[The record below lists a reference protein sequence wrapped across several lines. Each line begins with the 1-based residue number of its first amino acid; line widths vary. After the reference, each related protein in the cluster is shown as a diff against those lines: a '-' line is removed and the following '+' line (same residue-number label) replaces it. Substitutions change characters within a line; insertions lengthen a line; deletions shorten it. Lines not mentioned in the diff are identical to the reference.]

1 MSFDKL
7 DIKDNTARDGR
18 ACILVCNIVGK
29 DLQKVKNCAMILGI
43 RDQIILNTKN
53 GDTVIKDVLDNNI
66 NTECEDGRKERA
78 IIFNSIP
85 PAKMNIFIENLK
97 KVRVNNVL
105 KAVVTET
112 SIEWTVN
119 EVISN
124 LVAERIAIKQG
135 NFNDLHTK

>member
-7 DIKDNTARDGR
+7 DIKDNSTREGR
-18 ACILVCNIVGK
+18 ACILLCNLGGK

-43 RDQIILNTKN
+43 RDQIILNSKN
-53 GDTVIKDVLDNNI
+53 GNTVIKDVLYNNI
-66 NTECEDGRKERA
+66 NSECEDGRKERA
-78 IIFNSIP
+78 IIFNAIP

-112 SIEWTVN
+112 SIDWTVN
-119 EVISN
+119 EVLSN
-124 LVAERIAIKQG
+124 LVAERIAISKGDFTDQ
-135 NFNDLHTK
+135 HSK

>member
-7 DIKDNTARDGR
+7 DIKDNAAREGR
-18 ACILVCNIVGK
+18 ACIIVSNIVGK

-43 RDQIILNTKN
+43 RDQIIINSKN
-53 GDTVIKDVLDNNI
+53 GNTVISDLLENNI
-66 NTECEDGRKERA
+66 NSECEDGRKERA
-78 IIFNSIP
+78 IIFNSIA

-112 SIEWTVN
+112 SVNWSVN

-124 LVAERIAIKQG
+124 LVAERTAISKG
-135 NFNDLHTK
+135 YFDEIHHK

>member
-18 ACILVCNIVGK
+18 ACMLVCNIVGK
-29 DLQKVKNCAMILGI
+29 DLQKIKNCAMILGI

-53 GDTVIKDVLDNNI
+53 GNTVIKDALDNNI

-78 IIFNSIP
+78 IIFNAIP

-112 SIEWTVN
+112 SIEWTIN

-124 LVAERIAIKQG
+124 LVAERTAIKHG
-135 NFNDLHTK
+135 NFNDLHTN

>member
-7 DIKDNTARDGR
+7 DIKDNTEREGR
-18 ACILVCNIVGK
+18 ACILLCNLGGK

-43 RDQIILNTKN
+43 RDQIILNSKN
-53 GDTVIKDVLDNNI
+53 GNTVIKDVLDNNI
-66 NTECEDGRKERA
+66 NSECEDGRKERA
-78 IIFNSIP
+78 IIFNAIT

-112 SIEWTVN
+112 SIDWTVN
-119 EVISN
+119 EVLSN
-124 LVAERIAIKQG
+124 LVAERIAISKGDFTDQ
-135 NFNDLHTK
+135 HSK

>member
-112 SIEWTVN
+112 SIEWTIN

-124 LVAERIAIKQG
+124 LVAERTAIKQG
-135 NFNDLHTK
+135 NFNDLHTN

>member
-7 DIKDNTARDGR
+7 DIKDNTIRDGR

-97 KVRVNNVL
+97 KVRVNNLL

>member
-7 DIKDNTARDGR
+7 DIKYSTAREGR
-18 ACILVCNIVGK
+18 ACILLCNLAGK

-43 RDQIILNTKN
+43 RDQIILNSKN
-53 GDTVIKDVLDNNI
+53 GNTVIKDVLDNNI

-78 IIFNSIP
+78 IIFNAIP

-112 SIEWTVN
+112 SIDWTVN
-119 EVISN
+119 EVLSN
-124 LVAERIAIKQG
+124 LVAERIAISKGDFTDQ
-135 NFNDLHTK
+135 HSK

>member
-7 DIKDNTARDGR
+7 DIKDSTAREGR
-18 ACILVCNIVGK
+18 ACILLCNLAGK

-43 RDQIILNTKN
+43 RDQIILNSKN
-53 GDTVIKDVLDNNI
+53 GNTVIKDVLDNNI

-78 IIFNSIP
+78 IIFNATP

-112 SIEWTVN
+112 SIDWTVN
-119 EVISN
+119 EVLSN
-124 LVAERIAIKQG
+124 LVAERIAISKGDFTDQ
-135 NFNDLHTK
+135 HSK

>member
-7 DIKDNTARDGR
+7 DIRDNAAREGR
-18 ACILVCNIVGK
+18 ACIIVSNIVGK

-43 RDQIILNTKN
+43 RDQIIINSKN
-53 GDTVIKDVLDNNI
+53 GNTVISDLLENNI
-66 NTECEDGRKERA
+66 NSECEDGRKERA
-78 IIFNSIP
+78 IIFNSIA

-112 SIEWTVN
+112 SVNWSVN

-124 LVAERIAIKQG
+124 LVAERTAISKG
-135 NFNDLHTK
+135 NFDEIHHK

>member
-7 DIKDNTARDGR
+7 DIKDSTAREGR
-18 ACILVCNIVGK
+18 ACILLCNLAGK

-43 RDQIILNTKN
+43 RDQIILNSKN
-53 GDTVIKDVLDNNI
+53 GNTVIKDVLDNNI

-78 IIFNSIP
+78 IIFNAIP

-112 SIEWTVN
+112 SIDWTVN
-119 EVISN
+119 EVLSN
-124 LVAERIAIKQG
+124 LVAERIAISKGDFTDQ
-135 NFNDLHTK
+135 HSK

>member
-7 DIKDNTARDGR
+7 DIKDSTAREGR
-18 ACILVCNIVGK
+18 ACILLCNLAGK
-29 DLQKVKNCAMILGI
+29 DLQKVKNCAMILGV
-43 RDQIILNTKN
+43 RDQIILNSKN
-53 GDTVIKDVLDNNI
+53 GNTVIKDVLDNNI

-78 IIFNSIP
+78 IIFNAIP

-112 SIEWTVN
+112 SIDWTVN
-119 EVISN
+119 EVLSN
-124 LVAERIAIKQG
+124 LVAERIAISKGDFTDQ
-135 NFNDLHTK
+135 HSK

>member
-7 DIKDNTARDGR
+7 DIKDNAAREGR
-18 ACILVCNIVGK
+18 ACIIVSNIVGK

-43 RDQIILNTKN
+43 RDQIIINSKN
-53 GDTVIKDVLDNNI
+53 GNTVISDLLENNI
-66 NTECEDGRKERA
+66 NSECEDGRKERA
-78 IIFNSIP
+78 IIFNSIA
-85 PAKMNIFIENLK
+85 PAKMDIFIENLK

-112 SIEWTVN
+112 SVNWSVN

-124 LVAERIAIKQG
+124 LVAERTAISKG
-135 NFNDLHTK
+135 NFDEIHHK

>member
-18 ACILVCNIVGK
+18 ACMLVCNIVGK
-29 DLQKVKNCAMILGI
+29 DLQKIKNCAMILGI

-53 GDTVIKDVLDNNI
+53 GNTVIKDALDNNI

-78 IIFNSIP
+78 IIFNAIP

-112 SIEWTVN
+112 SIEWTIN

-124 LVAERIAIKQG
+124 LVAERTAIKQG
-135 NFNDLHTK
+135 NFNDLHTN

>member
-7 DIKDNTARDGR
+7 DIKDNTTREGR
-18 ACILVCNIVGK
+18 ACILLCNLGGK

-43 RDQIILNTKN
+43 RDQIILNSKN
-53 GDTVIKDVLDNNI
+53 GNTVIKDVLDNNI

-78 IIFNSIP
+78 IIFNAIP

-112 SIEWTVN
+112 SIDWTVN

-124 LVAERIAIKQG
+124 LVAERIAISKGDFTDQ
-135 NFNDLHTK
+135 HSK

>member
-135 NFNDLHTK
+135 NFNDLHTN

>member
-7 DIKDNTARDGR
+7 DIKDNSTREGR
-18 ACILVCNIVGK
+18 ACILLCNLGGK

-43 RDQIILNTKN
+43 RDQIILNSKN
-53 GDTVIKDVLDNNI
+53 GNTVIKDVLYNNI
-66 NTECEDGRKERA
+66 NSECEDGRKERA
-78 IIFNSIP
+78 IIFNAIP

-112 SIEWTVN
+112 SIDWTVN
-119 EVISN
+119 EVLSN
-124 LVAERIAIKQG
+124 LVAERIAISKGDFTDQHG
-135 NFNDLHTK
+135 K

>member
-7 DIKDNTARDGR
+7 DIKDSTAREGR
-18 ACILVCNIVGK
+18 ACILLCNLAGK

-43 RDQIILNTKN
+43 RDQIILNSKN
-53 GDTVIKDVLDNNI
+53 GNTVIKDLLYNTI
-66 NTECEDGRKERA
+66 NSECEDGRKERA
-78 IIFNSIP
+78 IIFNAIP

-112 SIEWTVN
+112 SIDWTVN

-124 LVAERIAIKQG
+124 LVAERIAISKGDFTDQ
-135 NFNDLHTK
+135 HSK

>member
-7 DIKDNTARDGR
+7 DIKDNSAREGR
-18 ACILVCNIVGK
+18 ACIIVSNIVGK

-43 RDQIILNTKN
+43 RDQILINSKN
-53 GDTVIKDVLDNNI
+53 GNTIISDLLENNI
-66 NTECEDGRKERA
+66 NSECEDGRKERA
-78 IIFNSIP
+78 IIFNSIA

-97 KVRVNNVL
+97 KVKVNNVL

-112 SIEWTVN
+112 SINWSVN

-124 LVAERIAIKQG
+124 FVAERAAMSKG
-135 NFNDLHTK
+135 NFNDIHHK

>member
-7 DIKDNTARDGR
+7 DIKDSTAREGR
-18 ACILVCNIVGK
+18 ACILLCNLAGK

-43 RDQIILNTKN
+43 RDQIILNSKN
-53 GDTVIKDVLDNNI
+53 GNTVIRDVLDNNI

-78 IIFNSIP
+78 IIFNAIP

-112 SIEWTVN
+112 SIDWTVN
-119 EVISN
+119 EVLSN
-124 LVAERIAIKQG
+124 LVAERIAISKGDFTDQ
-135 NFNDLHTK
+135 HSK

>member
-7 DIKDNTARDGR
+7 DIKDNAAREGR
-18 ACILVCNIVGK
+18 ACIIVSNIVGK

-43 RDQIILNTKN
+43 RDQIIINSKN
-53 GDTVIKDVLDNNI
+53 GNTVISDLLENNI
-66 NTECEDGRKERA
+66 NSECEDGRKERA
-78 IIFNSIP
+78 IIFNSIA

-97 KVRVNNVL
+97 KVRVNNVI

-112 SIEWTVN
+112 SVNWSVN

-124 LVAERIAIKQG
+124 LVAERTAISKG
-135 NFNDLHTK
+135 NFDEIHHK

>member
-7 DIKDNTARDGR
+7 DIKDNSAREGR
-18 ACILVCNIVGK
+18 ACILLCNLAGK

-43 RDQIILNTKN
+43 RDQIVLNSKN
-53 GDTVIKDVLDNNI
+53 GNTVIKDVLDNNI

-78 IIFNSIP
+78 IIFNAIP

-97 KVRVNNVL
+97 KVRVNNIL

-112 SIEWTVN
+112 SIDWTVN
-119 EVISN
+119 EVLSN
-124 LVAERIAIKQG
+124 LVAERIAISKG
-135 NFNDLHTK
+135 DFTDKHSK